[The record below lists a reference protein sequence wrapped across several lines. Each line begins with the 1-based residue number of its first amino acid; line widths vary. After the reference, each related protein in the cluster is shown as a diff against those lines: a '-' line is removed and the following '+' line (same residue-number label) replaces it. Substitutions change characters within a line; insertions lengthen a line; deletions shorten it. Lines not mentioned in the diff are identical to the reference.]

1 MLGQTQPDQKQRI
14 AEATANAN
22 DLSSLVKKK
31 KSKPSTTETAATKQA
46 EKRKL
51 DHDEDGE
58 AATEEGVGK
67 KAKVEEKSE
76 QVDLQKTA

>member
-1 MLGQTQPDQKQRI
+1 MLGQPQPDQKQRI

-31 KSKPSTTETAATKQA
+31 KAVKPSTTETATAATKPA

-51 DHDEDGE
+51 DDAEDG
-58 AATEEGVGK
+58 AAGVGK
-67 KAKVEEKSE
+67 KAKVEEEKTE
-76 QVDLQKTA
+76 QVDVQKTV